1 MIQTGN
7 EDIVHHIIAYS
18 CLKNARVADHE
29 GDIAECWTANMPDRW
44 LDCAESSVVWGI
56 GGVVML
62 YAELV
67 LITIYSNA

>member
-7 EDIVHHIIAYS
+7 EDIVHHFIAYS
-18 CLKNARVADHE
+18 CLKNARVAEHE

-44 LDCAESSVVWGI
+44 LDCAESAVVWAI
-56 GGVVML
+56 GAVV
-62 YAELV
+62 YAELF